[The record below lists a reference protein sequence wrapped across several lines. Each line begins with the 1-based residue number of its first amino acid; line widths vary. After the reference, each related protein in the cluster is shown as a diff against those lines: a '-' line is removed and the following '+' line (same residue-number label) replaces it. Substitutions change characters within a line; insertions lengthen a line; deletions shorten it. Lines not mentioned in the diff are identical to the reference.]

1 MSRSD
6 AQDSQT
12 EPAIR
17 LTVFLNA
24 RDHPH
29 HHSLMVELMHRARR
43 AGLAG
48 ATVFHGQEG
57 FGSSGEL
64 HSPHLLSDNAPL
76 AVILIDRRH
85 RIEQFLGDVG
95 KLLTDTLLT
104 LEDVVVVE
112 F

>member
-1 MSRSD
+1 MSHSD
-6 AQDSQT
+6 AQDFGI
-12 EPAIR
+12 EPATR

-57 FGSSGEL
+57 FGSSGEV

-76 AVILIDRRH
+76 AVILIDQPD
-85 RIEQFLGDVG
+85 RIERFLGDVN

-104 LEDVVVVE
+104 LEDVAVVE